1 MRLRLAVFGAPG
13 EEPIIVRGEVTRTEA
28 GAYGLRF
35 VDVGA
40 DAAARLEMLVA
51 HLPSV
56 ESLDLDEA
64 EGLGAVV
71 TRIVGRD
78 D

>member
-1 MRLRLAVFGAPG
+1 
-13 EEPIIVRGEVTRTEA
+13 
-28 GAYGLRF
+28 

-40 DAAARLEMLVA
+40 DAAARLEKLVA

-71 TRIVGRD
+71 TRIVGLD